1 MRCLLVIGM
10 GPGHP
15 DQLTLQAVAALRRID
30 VLFVV
35 DKGAEK
41 ADLVQIRKR
50 ICERHLPDRAL
61 RIVEIQDPVRDAN
74 VESYESRVAHWHE
87 ERARLWADAL
97 GRELGEAG
105 CGGFLVWGDPALY
118 DSTLR
123 ILDQLQGRGITFDYE
138 VIPGVSS
145 VQALAA
151 SHRIVLNRVGGSVLI
166 TTGRRLAAAVAAGN
180 DDVVVML
187 DGEAAWK
194 ALDPESFEIY
204 WSAYLG
210 TPHELNVRGSLREV
224 GAEVER
230 TRSAARARHG
240 WIFDTYLLRRIAKQ
254 GA

>member
-1 MRCLLVIGM
+1 MRRLLVIGM

-15 DQLTLQAVAALRRID
+15 DQLTVQAVEALRRIE
-30 VLFVV
+30 VLFVM
-35 DKGAEK
+35 DKGAAK

-50 ICERHLPDRAL
+50 ICERHLGERSL
-61 RIVEIQDPVRDAN
+61 RIVEIADPLRDPA
-74 VESYESRVAHWHE
+74 VESYESRVAEWHE
-87 ERARLWADAL
+87 RRAELWADAL
-97 GRELGEAG
+97 GRELGENG

-123 ILDQLQGRGITFDYE
+123 ILDQVQGRGITFDYA

-145 VQALAA
+145 LSALAA
-151 SHRIVLNRVGGSVLI
+151 SHRIVLNRVGGSVHI
-166 TTGRRLAAAVAAGN
+166 TTGRRLAAAIAAGN

-187 DGEAAWK
+187 DGEGAWK
-194 ALDPESFEIY
+194 ALDPDAFEIY

-210 TPHELNVRGSLREV
+210 TPHELNLRGVVREV
-224 GAEVER
+224 GSELER

-240 WIFDTYLLRRIAKQ
+240 WIFDTYLLRRIAKP

>member
-1 MRCLLVIGM
+1 MRRLLVIGM

-15 DQLTLQAVAALRRID
+15 DQLTMQAVEALRRIE

-35 DKGAEK
+35 DKGAAK
-41 ADLVQIRKR
+41 ADLVEIRKR
-50 ICERHLPDRAL
+50 ICARYLGEHAL
-61 RIVEIQDPVRDAN
+61 RIVEIPDPVRDDAVAN
-74 VESYESRVAHWHE
+74 YESRVADWHDQ
-87 ERARLWADAL
+87 RSGSWADAL
-97 GRELGEAG
+97 ARELGEDG

-123 ILDQLQGRGITFDYE
+123 ILEQVQARGITFDYE

-151 SHRIVLNRVGGSVLI
+151 SHRIVLNRIGGAVHI
-166 TTGRRLAAAVAAGN
+166 TTGRRLAEAIAAGN

-187 DGEAAWK
+187 DGESAWK
-194 ALDPESFEIY
+194 ALDPDAFDIY

-210 TPHELNVRGSLREV
+210 MPHELRIRGALREV
-224 GAEVER
+224 GAELER
-230 TRSAARARHG
+230 TRTAARARHG
-240 WIFDTYLLRRIAKQ
+240 WIFDTYLVRRIAKY

>member
-1 MRCLLVIGM
+1 MRRLLVIGM

-15 DQLTLQAVAALRRID
+15 DQLTMQAVEALRRIE

-35 DKGAEK
+35 DKGAAK
-41 ADLVQIRKR
+41 ADLVEIRKR
-50 ICERHLPDRAL
+50 ICARYLGERAL
-61 RIVEIQDPVRDAN
+61 RIVEIPDPVRDASVAN
-74 VESYESRVAHWHE
+74 YESRVANWHDLRS
-87 ERARLWADAL
+87 RAWADCIS
-97 GRELGEAG
+97 RELGENG

-123 ILDQLQGRGITFDYE
+123 ILDQVQARGITFDYE

-151 SHRIVLNRVGGSVLI
+151 SHRIVLNRIGGAVLI
-166 TTGRRLAAAVAAGN
+166 TTGRRLEAAIAAGN

-187 DGEAAWK
+187 DGEGAWK
-194 ALDPESFEIY
+194 ALDPDAFDIY

-210 TPHELNVRGSLREV
+210 TPHELRIHGALREV
-224 GAEVER
+224 SRALESTR
-230 TRSAARARHG
+230 TAARARHG